1 MPHDRSVALLLSCWA
16 SAVTRRLVAAIIV
29 LAISAVVVSSVL
41 AQVRTPSRPFSVL
54 MVAWTRTLDTVDR
67 YVQGAEHSP
76 TRSAEFRELARRVA
90 AEAAAAR
97 ASAQTQIKSTQP
109 LLKAL
114 GPPPAEGQPPEPEAV
129 AGKRKQYAE
138 DIAAYR
144 ARVSLT
150 ELTIARATALEKT
163 ISSIARTSLL
173 AMLTARSPT
182 PLSPNVMTKAVPEF
196 FATLATVAR
205 SPIDWYASLSD
216 AQRDETKIY
225 PAVIAIVL
233 AAFGWVVRGFLLRHF
248 GRDPTVEAPTYARRL
263 FAAIVEGVARG
274 IVPALILGGFL
285 YQTTRPT
292 ALVSGLFADS
302 IRNLC
307 SVLIFFFLTA
317 ALARAVLA
325 PYSPAWQLIS
335 LTPEGART
343 ISRRIVLLA
352 GIFAVDTFFQWTAQ
366 GLEVSEQLRWFYS
379 LVANTFE
386 ALGVL
391 ALMQGKL
398 WAVKPEAPAE
408 AGAEHA
414 GKHEGAL
421 FWSIVRRIIAI
432 VAVASILASVLGYA
446 ELGRFLIRNLLVSG
460 IVIGFLVASRG
471 LLRELV
477 AVLMRSTL
485 ARVHLGIPHGTREA
499 TKFWVRA
506 ALDPVLIGVGLY
518 LIAPWWGVP
527 FEDVTSWTAGA
538 LRGFTIGSVTISI
551 VDIVLAVIVFAA
563 LLGGTRILQRALNE
577 KILPQTSLHPSVQH
591 SVSAGV
597 GYVGL
602 VLAVAVGITTLGF
615 DLSNLALIAGA
626 LSVGI
631 GFGLQNVVN
640 NFVSGLIL
648 LIERPIKVGDWIVV
662 GEHEGFV
669 KRINVR
675 ATEIETFKRASVII
689 PNSELLSSAVTNLTY
704 KDTYGR
710 IEIAVGVAYGSDTEK
725 VRDILLDCARA
736 HTDVSRWPEPF
747 VLFQD
752 FGGSSLDFELRA
764 FISNISNVF
773 RVSSDLRF
781 AIDEAF
787 REAGIEIPFHQ
798 TDVHLRD
805 IDRLER
811 ALSGAPAGKV

>member
-1 MPHDRSVALLLSCWA
+1 M
-16 SAVTRRLVAAIIV
+16 TRRFAAAVIV
-29 LAISAVVVSSVL
+29 LVISAVAASSVL
-41 AQVRTPSRPFSVL
+41 AQVRTPSRPFGVL
-54 MVAWTRTLDTVDR
+54 MAAWTRTLDNVER
-67 YVQGAEHSP
+67 YVQSAGHSP
-76 TRSAEFRELARRVA
+76 ARSAEFRGLAKRVA
-90 AEAAAAR
+90 AEAAAAQ
-97 ASAQTQIKSTQP
+97 AGAQTRIGATQP
-109 LLKAL
+109 LLEAL
-114 GPPPAEGQPPEPEAV
+114 GPPPAEGEPPEPETV

-138 DIAAYR
+138 DIAEYR

-150 ELTIARATALEKT
+150 ELTIARTTAVEQRIL
-163 ISSIARTSLL
+163 SIARTSLL
-173 AMLTARSPT
+173 TLLMTRSPT

-196 FATLATVAR
+196 FAALATVAR
-205 SPIDWYASLSD
+205 SPIDWYAGLTD
-216 AQRDETKIY
+216 AQRDEAKLY

-233 AAFGWVVRGFLLRHF
+233 AAFGWVVRGFLLRRF
-248 GRDPTVEAPTYARRL
+248 GRAPTAEPPTYARRL

-285 YQTTRPT
+285 YQTTRPS

-302 IRNLC
+302 IRNL
-307 SVLIFFFLTA
+307 SLVLILFFLTA
-317 ALARAVLA
+317 ALARAALA
-325 PYSPAWQLIS
+325 PYSPEWRLMS

-343 ISRRIVLLA
+343 ISRRVVLLA
-352 GIFAVDTFFQWTAQ
+352 GIFAVDTFFQWTAL
-366 GLEVSEQLRWFYS
+366 GLEISGQLKGFYS
-379 LVANTFE
+379 LAANTCE

-391 ALMQGKL
+391 ALMQGRL
-398 WAVKPEAPAE
+398 WAVEPEAPAE
-408 AGAEHA
+408 AGAAQA
-414 GKHEGAL
+414 GGDGGGH
-421 FWSIVRRIIAI
+421 FWPIVRRIIAI
-432 VAVASILASVLGYA
+432 VAVAGILASILGYA
-446 ELGRFLIRNLLVSG
+446 ELGRYLIRNLLASG
-460 IVIGFLVASRG
+460 VVIGFLAASRG

-485 ARVHLGIPHGTREA
+485 ARVHLGIRHGTRQA
-499 TKFWVRA
+499 AKFWVRA
-506 ALDPVLIGVGLY
+506 ALDPVLIGAGLY
-518 LIAPWWGVP
+518 LIAPWWGIP

-538 LRGFTIGSVTISI
+538 LSGFTIGSVTISI
-551 VDIVLAVIVFAA
+551 VDIVLAIMVFIA
-563 LLGGTRILQRALNE
+563 LLVGTRILQRALTE
-577 KILPQTSLHPSVQH
+577 KVLPQTSLHPSVQH
-591 SVSAGV
+591 SVTAGV

-648 LIERPIKVGDWIVV
+648 QIERPIKVGDWIVV
-662 GEHEGFV
+662 GGHEGFV
-669 KRINVR
+669 KRINAR
-675 ATEIETFKRASVII
+675 ATEIETFTRASVII
-689 PNSELLSSAVTNLTY
+689 PNSELLSVAVTNLTY

-710 IEIAVGVAYGSDTEK
+710 IEIRVGAAYGSDTEK
-725 VRDILLDCARA
+725 VRGILLDCARA
-736 HTDVSRWPEPF
+736 HADVSRWPEPF

-764 FISNISNVF
+764 FIADISNVF

-781 AIDEAF
+781 AIDKAF

-811 ALSGAPAGKV
+811 ALSGAPAGEV